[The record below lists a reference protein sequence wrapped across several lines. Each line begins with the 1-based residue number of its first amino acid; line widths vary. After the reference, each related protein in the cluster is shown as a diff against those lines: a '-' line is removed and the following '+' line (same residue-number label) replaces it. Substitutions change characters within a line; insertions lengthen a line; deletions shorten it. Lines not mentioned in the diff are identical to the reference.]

1 MQFVTPLFLLFTLA
15 AAIPLVL
22 HLISNV
28 RAEEAQFPTLRFL
41 KMSMEK
47 TARRRKVQNLLLL
60 LLRMAVLALL
70 AIALSEPLSKAIG
83 GWASGRRY
91 ASVLVLDN
99 SMSMAART
107 HRGTTRFAEA
117 KAHAQALLSG
127 KSRPTAT
134 TVLPTNG
141 PAVSQELL
149 TSLDSLRKGIDR
161 TGIAAARA
169 PLANKVAKALEMLAE
184 QSLPQKAIYIFSDLQ
199 KITFDELIDLRELSA
214 CEDVHML
221 VVNSAPAEV
230 SNVAVTN
237 LEITGLQ
244 IVDSRMEFTA
254 TVINSGRTKRVV
266 NVGLRVEADQGTW
279 SSPPRQ
285 VNLRPAGTEGSSTK
299 VRFYRRFSKPGMVL
313 GQVALDIPA
322 GSAGAG
328 GGTLAQ
334 GDDLPLDNVRRFCL
348 IISDRVKAL
357 IAPGPADKGQ
367 VMGAATMLGI
377 AIDPYAG
384 GSRPWSIISK
394 TVPATQV
401 TEADLQK
408 VHAVFFCNVPTF
420 TATQARAIEKF
431 ARSGG
436 TVVFF
441 LGPDVDIDNYN
452 QHFLQEVKAEG
463 GLLPAKLQPAVGDV
477 GPQARALR
485 ADFMDVEHRYL
496 SGLFEN
502 RQDYLTVIVQRY
514 FRLKRL
520 PRPGATLIRLENGD
534 PLLMT
539 KMFGKGR
546 VVLCATTASPR
557 WSNLP
562 ITGLFLPLVV
572 RIALLAPPTMGRS
585 QTYLAGSPVMIRP
598 APAPGTKLPPG
609 AVVKVTLP
617 QDQADPMP
625 QTIPIPIE
633 ETDEGYL
640 ARFSDTNRLGVYRWQ
655 VAAPGIGDPPRGAF
669 VVNPQGAESNLAAM
683 SAEQFKGAMAKRGL
697 KRVYVA
703 GSLDEVNTA
712 AAADTKGRNWWDLI
726 LAFVIFVLVVEAV
739 VANRRRVQQP
749 PAALAPSASG

>member
-1 MQFVTPLFLLFTLA
+1 MCTLA

-70 AIALSEPLSKAIG
+70 AIALSEPFSKAIG

-91 ASVLVLDN
+91 ASILVLDN
-99 SMSMAART
+99 SMSMAARKGG
-107 HRGTTRFAEA
+107 GTTRFAEA
-117 KAHAQALLSG
+117 TAQAQALLSG
-127 KSRPTAT
+127 KSRPTTA

-141 PAVSQELL
+141 PAVSQDLL

-161 TGIAAARA
+161 TGIAMARA
-169 PLANKVAKALEMLAE
+169 PLANKVAKALEMLADK
-184 QSLPQKAIYIFSDLQ
+184 SLPQQKAIYIFSDLQ
-199 KITFDELIDLRELSA
+199 KITFDGLIALPELSA
-214 CEDVHML
+214 GEDVHML

-237 LEITGLQ
+237 LEIKGLRV
-244 IVDSRMEFTA
+244 VDSRMEFTA
-254 TVINSGRTKRVV
+254 TVVNSGRTKRVV
-266 NVGLRVEADQGTW
+266 SVGLRVEADKGTW
-279 SSPPRQ
+279 RSPPRQ
-285 VNLRPAGTEGSSTK
+285 VSLRPAGTEGSSTQ
-299 VRFYRRFSKPGMVL
+299 VRFYHRFSKPGMVL
-313 GQVALDIPA
+313 GQVALDIPV

-328 GGTLAQ
+328 GDTLAQ
-334 GDDLPLDNVRRFCL
+334 GDDLPMDNVRRFSL

-377 AIDPYAG
+377 AIDPYVG

-420 TATQARAIEKF
+420 TATQGRAIEEF
-431 ARSGG
+431 TRSGG

-441 LGPDVDIDNYN
+441 LGPDVEIDNYN

-463 GLLPAKLQPAVGDV
+463 GLLPAQLQPAVGDV

-485 ADFMDVEHRYL
+485 VDFMDVEHRYL

-572 RIALLAPPTMGRS
+572 RITLLAPPTMGRS
-585 QTYLAGSPVMIRP
+585 ETYLAGSPVMIRP

-609 AVVKVTLP
+609 SVVKVTLP
-617 QDQADPMP
+617 LDQADTVP
-625 QTIPIPIE
+625 QTVPIPVE
-633 ETDEGYL
+633 ETAEGYL
-640 ARFSDTNRLGVYRWQ
+640 AKFSDTNRLGVYRWQ
-655 VAAPGIGDPPRGAF
+655 VAAPGIGEPPQGAF
-669 VVNPQGAESNLAAM
+669 VVNPSGTESNLAPM
-683 SAEQFKGAMAKRGL
+683 SEEQFKGAMAKRGL

-739 VANRRRVQQP
+739 VANRRREQQL
-749 PAALAPSASG
+749 PAALAPGASG